1 MNQYDFA
8 FLLDEENKQK
18 ELKELISSL
27 TGKVIEE
34 KTYGKKNLA
43 FDIKK
48 ISQAYLFEWI
58 IELNIDKI
66 SEFKKKLG
74 FESVVLRY
82 LMLKNKG
89 KSKKE
94 EVKSTSKKLK
104 K

>member
-27 TGKVIEE
+27 SGKVIEE

-74 FESVVLRY
+74 FEEKVLRY
-82 LMLKNKG
+82 LIF
-89 KSKKE
+89 KSKL
-94 EVKSTSKKLK
+94 KSQKSKVQLK
-104 K
+104 SKN

>member
-1 MNQYDFA
+1 MNQYDFV

-18 ELKELISSL
+18 ELKELISSSS
-27 TGKVIEE
+27 GKIIEE

-82 LMLKNKG
+82 LIF
-89 KSKKE
+89 KSKL
-94 EVKSTSKKLK
+94 KSQKSKVQLK
-104 K
+104 SKN